1 MKATDVH
8 RLLTFD
14 KNSPLGLGC
23 VSSLRGG
30 RETDGGD
37 TEQEDT
43 AQHDKLR

>member
-1 MKATDVH
+1 MNAICVD
-8 RLLTFD
+8 RLLTFG

-30 RETDGGD
+30 RETDDGNAD
-37 TEQEDT
+37 QEDT